1 MTNWQPTSPIELT
14 PTDGSSVS
22 AHYLNTPTAI
32 PEELLA
38 VLETICEVVDDV
50 VAVAESSR
58 DWWPLA
64 LHWSL
69 RGEVPQ
75 LADLIAFLKNC
86 K

>member
-14 PTDGSSVS
+14 PTAGSPVS
-22 AHYLNTPTAI
+22 AHYANTPTAI

-50 VAVAESSR
+50 DAVAESSR

-75 LADLIAFLKNC
+75 LAEQVIELK
-86 K
+86 

>member
-14 PTDGSSVS
+14 HAGGSPIS
-22 AHYLNTPTAI
+22 AHSSQNSIAI

-38 VLETICEVVDDV
+38 VLETICEVVDNE
-50 VAVAESSR
+50 AALAESSR

-69 RGEVPQ
+69 RG
-75 LADLIAFLKNC
+75 
-86 K
+86 